1 VVAEFRKADKTL
13 TVWSSSQIPHLLRDI
28 LSATVGL
35 PQHQVRVIVPEVGGG
50 FGSKLNVY
58 PEELVAAYAAMKL
71 GRPIK
76 WIEDRSEAL
85 AATIHGRDQVD
96 YVEAAATRDGKVTG
110 MKVYGISDLGAY
122 SQLFTDVIMIA
133 FGYPVSCG
141 AYDIKNIH
149 LSADIVFTNKA
160 PTDAYRGAGR
170 PEATYIAERV
180 MDMVAHELGRI
191 RWGCVESTSSSLIS
205 SRTSRLPGRCMTPVN
220 TRRP

>member
-1 VVAEFRKADKTL
+1 
-13 TVWSSSQIPHLLRDI
+13 
-28 LSATVGL
+28 
-35 PQHQVRVIVPEVGGG
+35 
-50 FGSKLNVY
+50 
-58 PEELVAAYAAMKL
+58 
-71 GRPIK
+71 
-76 WIEDRSEAL
+76 
-85 AATIHGRDQVD
+85 
-96 YVEAAATRDGKVTG
+96 

-180 MDMVAHELGRI
+180 MDMGAHELGKDPVGVRRI
-191 RWGCVESTSSSLIS
+191 NFIKPDQFPSQSAAGAVDY
-205 SRTSRLPGRCMTPVN
+205 
-220 TRRP
+220 